1 MVKVKDRKEN
11 KRKQLDL
18 ASINEAIK
26 VVAANE
32 MCLLKVSNLCRVPRA
47 IARTSSVT

>member
-1 MVKVKDRKEN
+1 MIIPKDREGN

-26 VVAANE
+26 VVKANE
-32 MCLLKVSNLCRVPRA
+32 M
-47 IARTSSVT
+47 

>member
-1 MVKVKDRKEN
+1 MVKLKDREGI

-26 VVAANE
+26 VARANE
-32 MCLLKVSNLCRVPRA
+32 M
-47 IARTSSVT
+47 